1 VRAGEAGGIGRE
13 LLYRAP
19 PFNESRCERMATKSK
34 AKKSAKA
41 AKPAAAKKAAAKP
54 AARAR
59 GPEISSDLRKV
70 ALAHALR
77 RLK

>member
-1 VRAGEAGGIGRE
+1 
-13 LLYRAP
+13 
-19 PFNESRCERMATKSK
+19 MAAKKS
-34 AKKSAKA
+34 KKSAK
-41 AKPAAAKKAAAKP
+41 PAARKAAAKP
-54 AARAR
+54 AAKRAAAPAKPK

>member
-1 VRAGEAGGIGRE
+1 
-13 LLYRAP
+13 
-19 PFNESRCERMATKSK
+19 MAAKAK
-34 AKKSAKA
+34 AKK
-41 AKPAAAKKAAAKP
+41 AKPAKAKPAKKAAAPAKP
-54 AARAR
+54 K

>member
-1 VRAGEAGGIGRE
+1 
-13 LLYRAP
+13 
-19 PFNESRCERMATKSK
+19 MAAKKS
-34 AKKSAKA
+34 KKSAKPVA
-41 AKPAAAKKAAAKP
+41 RKATAKPAAKKAAPAKP
-54 AARAR
+54 R

>member
-1 VRAGEAGGIGRE
+1 
-13 LLYRAP
+13 
-19 PFNESRCERMATKSK
+19 MATKK
-34 AKKSAKA
+34 AKRASAKA
-41 AKPAAAKKAAAKP
+41 KAPAAKKTAARPAAA
-54 AARAR
+54 RAQ

>member
-1 VRAGEAGGIGRE
+1 
-13 LLYRAP
+13 
-19 PFNESRCERMATKSK
+19 MAAKVKKKSAAK
-34 AKKSAKA
+34 AKTAARKASAKA
-41 AKPAAAKKAAAKP
+41 AKKP
-54 AARAR
+54 AAKAR

>member
-1 VRAGEAGGIGRE
+1 M
-13 LLYRAP
+13 P
-19 PFNESRCERMATKSK
+19 
-34 AKKSAKA
+34 AKKMKKSSAKGSAKKRA
-41 AKPAAAKKAAAKP
+41 AKKPAAAK
-54 AARAR
+54 